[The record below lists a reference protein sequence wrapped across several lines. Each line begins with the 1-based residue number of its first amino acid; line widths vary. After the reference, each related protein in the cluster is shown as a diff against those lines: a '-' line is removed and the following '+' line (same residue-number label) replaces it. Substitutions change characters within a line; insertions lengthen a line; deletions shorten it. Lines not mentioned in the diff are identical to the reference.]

1 MIFEKVRDII
11 VDTINCGEEE
21 IMETANLKDDLG
33 MDSLDAMEL
42 SMAIEEAFGLTIEEE
57 ALKKFVTVKDIIDY
71 LESRA
76 A

>member
-1 MIFEKVRDII
+1 MFEKVKEII

-21 IMETANLKDDLG
+21 IRPEANLKDDLG

-42 SMAIEEAFGLTIEEE
+42 SMALEEACGITIEEE
-57 ALKKFVTVKDIIDY
+57 ALQTFVTVKDVVDY

>member
-1 MIFEKVRDII
+1 MTFEKVRDII

-21 IMETANLKDDLG
+21 ITETANLKDDLG

-57 ALKKFVTVKDIIDY
+57 ALKKFDTVKDIIDY